1 MKYDNNILYIVVP
14 SSPRNVKTKENSQNI
29 LQWRRPEVPSG
40 RVEFYEVAITLW
52 YKDEIQRRHISGVI
66 NSNECEFY
74 LPVCIDADYRF
85 TIEVRAVNLV
95 RRDTEIDHY
104 IFAMKNISSDDG
116 DYYMDNN
123 DLSCVGTAL
132 SATQQQAIM
141 REYRDTTHYV
151 LYESEWEKG
160 PITNC
165 SDPKLSRITML
176 ALLIVVSSLGVMA
189 AFYVARNKYQKM
201 ANISCALP
209 PGLEAMAYPIKDN
222 RDDSDDFR
230 RGKDS
235 TFNNESRRLLSS
247 ISHDSGYAYH
257 NGDHNIGGL
266 SSIAHCS
273 LGKSSGY
280 VGSDHSTEYCTQETL
295 VAADSTT
302 DDCCIVDQTPVH
314 DDAYMV
320 MDLLKSKNNTLL
332 TLESPTTTLDS
343 MLSQSDKCGNGY
355 VQPNCSIIASL
366 STTKQLD
373 SPSMIP
379 QMPTSF
385 ISADNG
391 YIKQIPPSIHTQV
404 LPSENGYIKPNNF
417 FNWPIENLPKTESI
431 SDANVAP
438 SALPISSSGYV
449 APQLFQ
455 KVG

>member
-1 MKYDNNILYIVVP
+1 M
-14 SSPRNVKTKENSQNI
+14 
-29 LQWRRPEVPSG
+29 
-40 RVEFYEVAITLW
+40 W

-74 LPVCIDADYRF
+74 LPVCIDSDYRF
-85 TIEVRAVNLV
+85 TKEVRAVNLV

-123 DLSCVGTAL
+123 DLRCVGTAL
-132 SATQQQAIM
+132 SAKKQQTIM
-141 REYRDTTHYV
+141 QEYQDSNKYV

-209 PGLEAMAYPIKDN
+209 PGLEAIAYPIRENGDE
-222 RDDSDDFR
+222 SDDFR

-235 TFNNESRRLLSS
+235 IFNNESHRLLPS

-257 NGDHNIGGL
+257 NGDHIIGGL
-266 SSIAHCS
+266 NSIVPCS

-295 VAADSTT
+295 VAADSTS
-302 DDCCIVDQTPVH
+302 DDCCIGDQIPVVDN
-314 DDAYMV
+314 AYMV
-320 MDLLKSKNNTLL
+320 MDLLKSQNNTSLS
-332 TLESPTTTLDS
+332 SPPSTSFDNA
-343 MLSQSDKCGNGY
+343 LSHTHNCGNGY
-355 VQPNCSIIASL
+355 VQPHFSTIESL
-366 STTKQLD
+366 STTNKSNSSLMV
-373 SPSMIP
+373 S
-379 QMPTSF
+379 QMPPSF
-385 ISADNG
+385 IPVDND
-391 YIKQIPPSIHTQV
+391 YIKQIPSSIHAQM
-404 LPSENGYIKPNNF
+404 LPSENGYVKPNNIL
-417 FNWPIENLPKTESI
+417 NWPIENLPKTEST
-431 SDANVAP
+431 SEGNAGNSSSP
-438 SALPISSSGYV
+438 TNSSGYV

-455 KVG
+455 KVS